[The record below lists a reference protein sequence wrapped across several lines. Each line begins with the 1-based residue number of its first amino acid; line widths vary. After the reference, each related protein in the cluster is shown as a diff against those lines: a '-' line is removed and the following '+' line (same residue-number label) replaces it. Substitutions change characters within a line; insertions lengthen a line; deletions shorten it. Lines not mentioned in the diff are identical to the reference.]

1 MTAQEKLIAIYE
13 QAEKRLFA
21 IIQKKGAFASAA
33 VYERSLLRQVQK
45 ELNRLKANSAK
56 TVDEL
61 VIENYQNS
69 LNELIE
75 DLKKI
80 GAPIDTDITPAQLAM
95 SKLNT
100 QQIELIAR
108 NATGDFNKAINII
121 GRRTQDMIRTVTLE
135 ATAQK
140 LSTGQTIRQMQKS
153 LTEIFKARNVFS
165 VPYKNGASMP
175 IKKYAEMTARS
186 TTAETQNKAQT
197 TQGMEWGYDLV
208 EMTSHSPTCPICA
221 MYQGR
226 VYAITK
232 EAANGKYK
240 APDGTPLYFPY
251 LYDTAFVKGYETIHP
266 NCRHRIS
273 IFPARAYKK
282 EELLKFSQKSTAP
295 FEDTRTDAERKAY
308 AEQQAEK
315 RRRNENYKQY
325 ERIKAVLPNDAPKS
339 FAGFVRMKQANSEKY
354 QELMS
359 DYRYVMRESRK
370 REENK
375 SDYLRNNLPKNYE
388 DKRKVGNPISEK
400 QLHSIIE
407 YATSKGVQIGTVD
420 NPNGGFDTYCGDMD
434 VLYSLIDET
443 ERQIKNNQFKSA
455 KIDKL
460 ILKYD
465 NVLGYDGD
473 SSKIDVGA
481 FAETKGHTVILNKFM
496 FDDSTYLKKEY
507 QDAMKNGLF
516 VADSTIENIMPHEI
530 GHIIDHYTKGLY
542 SEIVDIL
549 TRQAKL
555 ENMSIND
562 YLKSKI
568 SIYSVDLSI
577 DGKYKELISEINS
590 LLKTNPDSDIIK
602 LLKSEG
608 VLI

>member
-33 VYERSLLRQVQK
+33 MYERSLLQQVQK

-61 VIENYQNS
+61 VIENYQSS

-100 QQIELIAR
+100 RQIELIAR

-140 LSTGQTIRQMQKS
+140 LSTGQTVRQMQKS
-153 LTEIFKARNVFS
+153 LTEIFKAQNVFS

-197 TQGMEWGYDLV
+197 TQGIDWGYDLV
-208 EMTSHSPTCPICA
+208 RMTDHSPTCPICA

-240 APDGTPLYFPY
+240 APDGTPLMFPY

-273 IFPARAYKK
+273 IFPARVYTK
-282 EELLKFSQKSTAP
+282 EKLREFSQKSTAP

-308 AEQQAEK
+308 AEMQAEK

-325 ERIKAVLPNDAPKS
+325 ERIKVVLPNDAPKS

-359 DYRYVMRESRK
+359 DYRYIMRVAKFQNDDIMETKNSNSKLGKLKEKIKGLVTPEKYKPVSEEYLLSLPKLQKPDNIERALEFTNPNRYTENCQRCVFTYEMRRRGYDVIAKDAPKNPLDDNIGLGDYRK
-370 REENK
+370 VCINAQWKKCDGSGFEEI
-375 SDYLRNNLPKNYE
+375 SDYLHNCKSNARVVIGIQMEEFAHLFFAEKLNDEIYFIDPQSNKLDARNRFDRAIEGFTEFARIDNLEFSNLIK
-388 DKRKVGNPISEK
+388 DCVGVNIN
-400 QLHSIIE
+400 
-407 YATSKGVQIGTVD
+407 VD
-420 NPNGGFDTYCGDMD
+420 NSKA
-434 VLYSLIDET
+434 SL
-443 ERQIKNNQFKSA
+443 
-455 KIDKL
+455 
-460 ILKYD
+460 
-465 NVLGYDGD
+465 
-473 SSKIDVGA
+473 
-481 FAETKGHTVILNKFM
+481 
-496 FDDSTYLKKEY
+496 
-507 QDAMKNGLF
+507 
-516 VADSTIENIMPHEI
+516 
-530 GHIIDHYTKGLY
+530 
-542 SEIVDIL
+542 
-549 TRQAKL
+549 
-555 ENMSIND
+555 
-562 YLKSKI
+562 
-568 SIYSVDLSI
+568 
-577 DGKYKELISEINS
+577 
-590 LLKTNPDSDIIK
+590 
-602 LLKSEG
+602 
-608 VLI
+608 

>member
-33 VYERSLLRQVQK
+33 MYERSLLQQVQK

-61 VIENYQNS
+61 VIENYQSS

-100 QQIELIAR
+100 RQIELIAR

-140 LSTGQTIRQMQKS
+140 LSTGQTVRQMQKS
-153 LTEIFKARNVFS
+153 LTEIFKAQNVFS

-197 TQGMEWGYDLV
+197 TQGIDWGYDLV
-208 EMTSHSPTCPICA
+208 RMTDHSPTCPICA

-226 VYAITK
+226 VYAITR

-240 APDGTPLYFPY
+240 APDGTPLMFPY

-273 IFPARAYKK
+273 IFPARVYTK
-282 EELLKFSQKSTAP
+282 EKLREFSQKSTAP

-315 RRRNENYKQY
+315 RRRNENRKQY

-359 DYRYVMRESRK
+359 DYRYIMRVAKQKNSGIIETEEGALSRK
-370 REENK
+370 EKNTGVFSKLEVPMQKRYVLSMCKKYGIDTKGITFKIQRSEELLEFYAYG
-375 SDYLRNNLPKNYE
+375 STDYDNIGRIDLFPLAFTNEEQLLRTVIHEKCH
-388 DKRKVGNPISEK
+388 VK
-400 QLHSIIE
+400 QLKK
-407 YATSKGVQIGTVD
+407 YGKKYVQD
-420 NPNGGFDTYCGDMD
+420 NLNEMERTAYRFES
-434 VLYSLIDET
+434 LY
-443 ERQIKNNQFKSA
+443 
-455 KIDKL
+455 
-460 ILKYD
+460 Y
-465 NVLGYDGD
+465 
-473 SSKIDVGA
+473 
-481 FAETKGHTVILNKFM
+481 
-496 FDDSTYLKKEY
+496 
-507 QDAMKNGLF
+507 
-516 VADSTIENIMPHEI
+516 TIVKRRAN
-530 GHIIDHYTKGLY
+530 L
-542 SEIVDIL
+542 
-549 TRQAKL
+549 
-555 ENMSIND
+555 
-562 YLKSKI
+562 
-568 SIYSVDLSI
+568 
-577 DGKYKELISEINS
+577 
-590 LLKTNPDSDIIK
+590 
-602 LLKSEG
+602 
-608 VLI
+608 

>member
-13 QAEKRLFA
+13 QTEKRLFA

-33 VYERSLLRQVQK
+33 VYERSLLQQVQK

-61 VIENYQNS
+61 VIENYQSS

-100 QQIELIAR
+100 RQIELIAR

-140 LSTGQTIRQMQKS
+140 LSTGQTVRQMQKS
-153 LTEIFKARNVFS
+153 LTEIFKAQNVFS

-197 TQGMEWGYDLV
+197 TQATEWGYDLV

-240 APDGTPLYFPY
+240 APDGTPLMFPY
-251 LYDTAFVKGYETIHP
+251 LYDTAFAKGYETIHP
-266 NCRHRIS
+266 NCRHRIA

-295 FEDTRTDAERKAY
+295 FEDTRTDAECKAY

-315 RRRNENYKQY
+315 RRRNENRKQY

-359 DYRYVMRESRK
+359 DYRYIMRQVRDTTDNQDHSKAAYLGTMNRFQGLSSDLHDKTMQINSILDGYVSKPSRWSNEVK
-370 REENK
+370 V
-375 SDYLRNNLPKNYE
+375 LPK
-388 DKRKVGNPISEK
+388 
-400 QLHSIIE
+400 
-407 YATSKGVQIGTVD
+407 
-420 NPNGGFDTYCGDMD
+420 
-434 VLYSLIDET
+434 
-443 ERQIKNNQFKSA
+443 
-455 KIDKL
+455 
-460 ILKYD
+460 
-465 NVLGYDGD
+465 
-473 SSKIDVGA
+473 
-481 FAETKGHTVILNKFM
+481 
-496 FDDSTYLKKEY
+496 
-507 QDAMKNGLF
+507 
-516 VADSTIENIMPHEI
+516 
-530 GHIIDHYTKGLY
+530 
-542 SEIVDIL
+542 
-549 TRQAKL
+549 
-555 ENMSIND
+555 ENMSGVYGRKEWNCSITYRDDAGTKTVIHELLHSRSCSWHSVSEYSKHQFMEEATVELLAQEICKQNNVEYKESYKKEVR
-562 YLKSKI
+562 YLRAVNKILKIGEDEFEFAQKLFDIDMTMRYNFLRDVADKKI
-568 SIYSVDLSI
+568 SNNEISHKNVGNLQY
-577 DGKYKELISEINS
+577 LISLMGGG
-590 LLKTNPDSDIIK
+590 LL
-602 LLKSEG
+602 
-608 VLI
+608 

>member
-33 VYERSLLRQVQK
+33 VYERSLLQQVQK

-61 VIENYQNS
+61 VIENYQSS

-80 GAPIDTDITPAQLAM
+80 GAPIDMDISPAQLSM

-100 QQIELIAR
+100 RQIEMIAR
-108 NATGDFNKAINII
+108 NVTGDFNKAVDII
-121 GRRTQDMIRTVTLE
+121 GRRTKDMIRTVTLE

-140 LSTGQTIRQMQKS
+140 LSTGQTVRQMQKS
-153 LTEIFKARNVFS
+153 LTEIFKAQNVMS
-165 VPYKNGASMP
+165 VPYKNGANMP

-186 TTAETQNKAQT
+186 TTAEAQNKAQT
-197 TQGMEWGYDLV
+197 TQGIDWGYDLV
-208 EMTSHSPTCPICA
+208 RMTDHSPTCPICA

-240 APDGTPLYFPY
+240 APDGTPLMFPY

-266 NCRHRIS
+266 NCRHRIA

-315 RRRNENYKQY
+315 RRRNENRKQY

-339 FAGFVRMKQANSEKY
+339 FAGFVCMKQANSEKY

-359 DYRYVMRESRK
+359 DYRYIMRVANQDKSGIINNNNTNRKYTNDKQNSTLKEALGNKGVPLTIKESRIGANPLRK
-370 REENK
+370 KFKGDKAFTENCQRCVIAYEARRRGYRVIAQGTYGDDQAGK
-375 SDYLRNNLPKNYE
+375 IMFVNPNTGIRYSKWMGYFQKARPK
-388 DKRKVGNPISEK
+388 KVGAPTPQKTQSN
-400 QLHSIIE
+400 
-407 YATSKGVQIGTVD
+407 
-420 NPNGGFDTYCGDMD
+420 
-434 VLYSLIDET
+434 
-443 ERQIKNNQFKSA
+443 
-455 KIDKL
+455 
-460 ILKYD
+460 
-465 NVLGYDGD
+465 
-473 SSKIDVGA
+473 
-481 FAETKGHTVILNKFM
+481 
-496 FDDSTYLKKEY
+496 
-507 QDAMKNGLF
+507 
-516 VADSTIENIMPHEI
+516 
-530 GHIIDHYTKGLY
+530 
-542 SEIVDIL
+542 
-549 TRQAKL
+549 L
-555 ENMSIND
+555 ENQMKLWGEGSRAVMQLVWNNNEGAHVINVEYKKGKVRYID
-562 YLKSKI
+562 SQLGVERSEQLFFNIKTEKTQLVRTDNLKFSERA
-568 SIYSVDLSI
+568 
-577 DGKYKELISEINS
+577 KYA
-590 LLKTNPDSDIIK
+590 IIP
-602 LLKSEG
+602 EE
-608 VLI
+608 

>member
-21 IIQKKGAFASAA
+21 IIQKKGVFASAT
-33 VYERSLLRQVQK
+33 VYERSLLQQVQK
-45 ELNRLKANSAK
+45 ELNRLKADSAK

-61 VIENYQNS
+61 VIENYQSS

-100 QQIELIAR
+100 RQIELIAR

-140 LSTGQTIRQMQKS
+140 LSTGQTVRQMQKS
-153 LTEIFKARNVFS
+153 LTEIFKAQNVFS

-197 TQGMEWGYDLV
+197 TQATEWGYDLV

-226 VYAITK
+226 VYAITR

-240 APDGTPLYFPY
+240 APDGTPLMFPY
-251 LYDTAFVKGYETIHP
+251 LYDTAFAKGYETIHP
-266 NCRHRIS
+266 NCRHRIA

-315 RRRNENYKQY
+315 RRRNENRKQY

-339 FAGFVRMKQANSEKY
+339 FAGFVRMKQSNSEKY

-359 DYRYVMRESRK
+359 DYRHIMRVAKQKNSGIIKPDLSEEETSALNSYISSESYKINEKLRSK
-370 REENK
+370 IKLNDDEQKIVDNLDSALKKMPKHEGTVYRSLS
-375 SDYLRNNLPKNYE
+375 SDMMNNPEKFWQLHQ
-388 DKRKVGNPISEK
+388 VGNVVR
-400 QLHSIIE
+400 
-407 YATSKGVQIGTVD
+407 YRAYTSS
-420 NPNGGFDTYCGDMD
+420 
-434 VLYSLIDET
+434 SLEIYDET
-443 ERQIKNNQFKSA
+443 MDIQCIVQS
-455 KIDKL
+455 
-460 ILKYD
+460 
-465 NVLGYDGD
+465 
-473 SSKIDVGA
+473 
-481 FAETKGHTVILNKFM
+481 
-496 FDDSTYLKKEY
+496 
-507 QDAMKNGLF
+507 KNGRNISLYNENEKEVLF
-516 VADSTIENIMPHEI
+516 ERGSEFIV
-530 GHIIDHYTKGLY
+530 TK
-542 SEIVDIL
+542 
-549 TRQAKL
+549 
-555 ENMSIND
+555 IND
-562 YLKSKI
+562 KI
-568 SIYSVDLSI
+568 IYME
-577 DGKYKELISEINS
+577 EL
-590 LLKTNPDSDIIK
+590 
-602 LLKSEG
+602 
-608 VLI
+608 

>member
-33 VYERSLLRQVQK
+33 MYERSLLQQVQK

-100 QQIELIAR
+100 RQIELIAR

-153 LTEIFKARNVFS
+153 LTEIFKAQNVFS

-197 TQGMEWGYDLV
+197 TQGIDWGYDLV
-208 EMTSHSPTCPICA
+208 RMTDHSPTCPICA

-226 VYAITK
+226 VYAITR

-240 APDGTPLYFPY
+240 APDGTPLMFPY

-273 IFPARAYKK
+273 IFPAKVYTK
-282 EELLKFSQKSTAP
+282 EKLREFSQKSTAP

-315 RRRNENYKQY
+315 RRRNENRKQY

-359 DYRYVMRESRK
+359 DYRYITRVAKVQNDGIIKERQFNSKADPMYEVTGSAF
-370 REENK
+370 K
-375 SDYLRNNLPKNYE
+375 SNPKEVQNMI
-388 DKRKVGNPISEK
+388 DTLEK
-400 QLHSIIE
+400 W
-407 YATSKGVQIGTVD
+407 GVQLSYGSST
-420 NPNGGFDTYCGDMD
+420 
-434 VLYSLIDET
+434 
-443 ERQIKNNQFKSA
+443 
-455 KIDKL
+455 
-460 ILKYD
+460 
-465 NVLGYDGD
+465 LGYGCTRRGKPGGL
-473 SSKIDVGA
+473 SI
-481 FAETKGHTVILNKFM
+481 TKEASYSAWCHEFQHAK
-496 FDDSTYLKKEY
+496 DDK
-507 QDAMKNGLF
+507 DAGWNGLE
-516 VADSTIENIMPHEI
+516 VLWTDQQERERREKRAYAIEIALAKKAGREDIVKRLEANLNEELENIRRSFE
-530 GHIIDHYTKGLY
+530 KY
-542 SEIVDIL
+542 S
-549 TRQAKL
+549 
-555 ENMSIND
+555 
-562 YLKSKI
+562 
-568 SIYSVDLSI
+568 
-577 DGKYKELISEINS
+577 
-590 LLKTNPDSDIIK
+590 
-602 LLKSEG
+602 
-608 VLI
+608 

>member
-33 VYERSLLRQVQK
+33 VYERSLLQQVQK

-80 GAPIDTDITPAQLAM
+80 GAPIDTDITPAQLSM

-100 QQIELIAR
+100 RQIELIAR

-153 LTEIFKARNVFS
+153 LTEIFKAQNVFS

-240 APDGTPLYFPY
+240 APDGTPLMFPY
-251 LYDTAFVKGYETIHP
+251 LYDTAFAKGYETIHP
-266 NCRHRIS
+266 NCRHRIA

-315 RRRNENYKQY
+315 RRRNENRKQY

-339 FAGFVRMKQANSEKY
+339 FAGFVRMKQTNSQRY
-354 QELMS
+354 QELMQ
-359 DYRYVMRESRK
+359 DYRYIMRESKARYKDFEGNFITFDARDPSKGRDVVKPHNIIKDLNKTDIGKETLKFINDNNIPVYLGYNSGIGDETLLGYYESGVITVFVDRTKTIKETACIIVHEATHAKINQPNTKTQELECYKNEYLHRK
-370 REENK
+370 IELTDE
-375 SDYLRNNLPKNYE
+375 
-388 DKRKVGNPISEK
+388 VI
-400 QLHSIIE
+400 QSII
-407 YATSKGVQIGTVD
+407 KH
-420 NPNGGFDTYCGDMD
+420 
-434 VLYSLIDET
+434 ID
-443 ERQIKNNQFKSA
+443 INYPF
-455 KIDKL
+455 
-460 ILKYD
+460 
-465 NVLGYDGD
+465 
-473 SSKIDVGA
+473 
-481 FAETKGHTVILNKFM
+481 
-496 FDDSTYLKKEY
+496 
-507 QDAMKNGLF
+507 
-516 VADSTIENIMPHEI
+516 
-530 GHIIDHYTKGLY
+530 
-542 SEIVDIL
+542 
-549 TRQAKL
+549 L
-555 ENMSIND
+555 EW
-562 YLKSKI
+562 
-568 SIYSVDLSI
+568 
-577 DGKYKELISEINS
+577 E
-590 LLKTNPDSDIIK
+590 
-602 LLKSEG
+602 
-608 VLI
+608 

>member
-1 MTAQEKLIAIYE
+1 MTTQEKLIAIYE

-33 VYERSLLRQVQK
+33 VYERSLLQQVQK

-61 VIENYQNS
+61 VIENYQSS

-100 QQIELIAR
+100 RQIELIAR

-140 LSTGQTIRQMQKS
+140 LSTGQTVRQMQKS
-153 LTEIFKARNVFS
+153 LTEIFKAQNVFS

-197 TQGMEWGYDLV
+197 TQGIDWGYDLV

-240 APDGTPLYFPY
+240 APDGTPLMFPY
-251 LYDTAFVKGYETIHP
+251 LYDTAFAKGYETIHP
-266 NCRHRIS
+266 NCRHRIA

-295 FEDTRTDAERKAY
+295 FEDTRTDAECKAY

-315 RRRNENYKQY
+315 RRRNENRKQY
-325 ERIKAVLPNDAPKS
+325 ERIKAVLPNDSPKS

-359 DYRYVMRESRK
+359 DYRYIMRQVRDTTDNQDNSKAVYLGTMNRFQGLSSDLQSKTMQINSILDKYTSKPSKWSGKVNILPNEKMPGALGRKEWDCSITYRENVETKTVIHELLHARSASYYSPKDYVKCRFLEEGSVEFFAQEICKQNNVDYKRASYLKQVRYIKAINRILEIEKNEFEFAQKLFDIDMTMRYNFLKDIAEQKMKDNQISRK
-370 REENK
+370 N
-375 SDYLRNNLPKNYE
+375 
-388 DKRKVGNPISEK
+388 
-400 QLHSIIE
+400 
-407 YATSKGVQIGTVD
+407 
-420 NPNGGFDTYCGDMD
+420 
-434 VLYSLIDET
+434 
-443 ERQIKNNQFKSA
+443 IKN
-455 KIDKL
+455 
-460 ILKYD
+460 LKYLLD
-465 NVLGYDGD
+465 AV
-473 SSKIDVGA
+473 
-481 FAETKGHTVILNKFM
+481 KG
-496 FDDSTYLKKEY
+496 
-507 QDAMKNGLF
+507 G
-516 VADSTIENIMPHEI
+516 
-530 GHIIDHYTKGLY
+530 
-542 SEIVDIL
+542 
-549 TRQAKL
+549 
-555 ENMSIND
+555 
-562 YLKSKI
+562 I
-568 SIYSVDLSI
+568 S
-577 DGKYKELISEINS
+577 
-590 LLKTNPDSDIIK
+590 
-602 LLKSEG
+602 
-608 VLI
+608 

>member
-33 VYERSLLRQVQK
+33 VYERSLLQQVQK

-95 SKLNT
+95 SKLNKR
-100 QQIELIAR
+100 QIELIAR

-140 LSTGQTIRQMQKS
+140 LSTGQTVRQMQKS
-153 LTEIFKARNVFS
+153 LTEIFKAQNVFS

-197 TQGMEWGYDLV
+197 TQGIDWGYDLV

-240 APDGTPLYFPY
+240 APDGTPLMFPY
-251 LYDTAFVKGYETIHP
+251 LYDTAFAKGYETIHP
-266 NCRHRIS
+266 NCRHRIA

-325 ERIKAVLPNDAPKS
+325 ERIKAALPNDTPKS
-339 FAGFVRMKQANSEKY
+339 FAGFVRMKH
-354 QELMS
+354 
-359 DYRYVMRESRK
+359 
-370 REENK
+370 
-375 SDYLRNNLPKNYE
+375 
-388 DKRKVGNPISEK
+388 I
-400 QLHSIIE
+400 
-407 YATSKGVQIGTVD
+407 
-420 NPNGGFDTYCGDMD
+420 
-434 VLYSLIDET
+434 
-443 ERQIKNNQFKSA
+443 A
-455 KIDKL
+455 K
-460 ILKYD
+460 
-465 NVLGYDGD
+465 
-473 SSKIDVGA
+473 
-481 FAETKGHTVILNKFM
+481 
-496 FDDSTYLKKEY
+496 
-507 QDAMKNGLF
+507 
-516 VADSTIENIMPHEI
+516 
-530 GHIIDHYTKGLY
+530 
-542 SEIVDIL
+542 
-549 TRQAKL
+549 
-555 ENMSIND
+555 
-562 YLKSKI
+562 
-568 SIYSVDLSI
+568 
-577 DGKYKELISEINS
+577 
-590 LLKTNPDSDIIK
+590 
-602 LLKSEG
+602 
-608 VLI
+608 

>member
-33 VYERSLLRQVQK
+33 VYERSLLQQVQK
-45 ELNRLKANSAK
+45 ELNRLKADSAK

-61 VIENYQNS
+61 VIENYQSS

-80 GAPIDTDITPAQLAM
+80 GAPIDTGITPAQLAM

-100 QQIELIAR
+100 RQIELIAR

-140 LSTGQTIRQMQKS
+140 LSTGQTVRQMQKS
-153 LTEIFKARNVFS
+153 LTEIFKAQNVFS

-197 TQGMEWGYDLV
+197 TQATEWGYDLV

-240 APDGTPLYFPY
+240 APDGTPLMFPY
-251 LYDTAFVKGYETIHP
+251 LYDTAFAKGYETIHP
-266 NCRHRIS
+266 NCRHRIA

-315 RRRNENYKQY
+315 RRRNENRKQY

-359 DYRYVMRESRK
+359 DYRYIMKESKKSAETVEKSVKSGIIKDTKNSIHPTGKQKDHIPTNHNVSEEREKIFTSIEDVLGTKKSKPFSIENATKNANIDYDKGIGYQVNCQRCVQAYELRRRGYDVTAKDSKFDFLEPIKTGSECFEFSNGEPAYFAYSMTRRTVQKNLQKAPDGSRFGIYLQWK
-370 REENK
+370 DNGYAHVFIAEKSKGEIRYIDPQNGNTDA
-375 SDYLRNNLPKNYE
+375 SDYLK
-388 DKRKVGNPISEK
+388 
-400 QLHSIIE
+400 
-407 YATSKGVQIGTVD
+407 KG
-420 NPNGGFDTYCGDMD
+420 
-434 VLYSLIDET
+434 
-443 ERQIKNNQFKSA
+443 
-455 KIDKL
+455 
-460 ILKYD
+460 
-465 NVLGYDGD
+465 
-473 SSKIDVGA
+473 
-481 FAETKGHTVILNKFM
+481 KFFHFGLFR
-496 FDDSTYLKKEY
+496 FDDKKITSDFEMLDY
-507 QDAMKNGLF
+507 A
-516 VADSTIENIMPHEI
+516 VRR
-530 GHIIDHYTKGLY
+530 IDDDK
-542 SEIVDIL
+542 
-549 TRQAKL
+549 K
-555 ENMSIND
+555 
-562 YLKSKI
+562 
-568 SIYSVDLSI
+568 
-577 DGKYKELISEINS
+577 
-590 LLKTNPDSDIIK
+590 
-602 LLKSEG
+602 
-608 VLI
+608 

>member
-33 VYERSLLRQVQK
+33 MYERSLLQQVQK

-80 GAPIDTDITPAQLAM
+80 GAPIDMDITPAQLAM

-100 QQIELIAR
+100 RQIELIAR

-140 LSTGQTIRQMQKS
+140 LSTGQTVKQMQKS
-153 LTEIFKARNVFS
+153 LTEIFKAQNVFS

-197 TQGMEWGYDLV
+197 TQGIDWGYDLV
-208 EMTSHSPTCPICA
+208 RMTDHSPTCPICA

-226 VYAITK
+226 VYAITR

-315 RRRNENYKQY
+315 RRRNENRKQY

-339 FAGFVRMKQANSEKY
+339 FAEFVRMKQANSENY
-354 QELMS
+354 QNLMK
-359 DYRYVMRESRK
+359 DYRYILRVAKQQES
-370 REENK
+370 
-375 SDYLRNNLPKNYE
+375 
-388 DKRKVGNPISEK
+388 G
-400 QLHSIIE
+400 
-407 YATSKGVQIGTVD
+407 
-420 NPNGGFDTYCGDMD
+420 
-434 VLYSLIDET
+434 
-443 ERQIKNNQFKSA
+443 
-455 KIDKL
+455 
-460 ILKYD
+460 
-465 NVLGYDGD
+465 
-473 SSKIDVGA
+473 
-481 FAETKGHTVILNKFM
+481 
-496 FDDSTYLKKEY
+496 
-507 QDAMKNGLF
+507 
-516 VADSTIENIMPHEI
+516 
-530 GHIIDHYTKGLY
+530 
-542 SEIVDIL
+542 
-549 TRQAKL
+549 
-555 ENMSIND
+555 
-562 YLKSKI
+562 
-568 SIYSVDLSI
+568 
-577 DGKYKELISEINS
+577 
-590 LLKTNPDSDIIK
+590 IIK
-602 LLKSEG
+602 KK
-608 VLI
+608 V